1 MEKII
6 IICILVV
13 FVYFI
18 RNFFIDQRRDALLKQ
33 GTIESRD
40 KLFLSQEHCFFSNE
54 ISSVQEILSVLDV
67 SSFKDNHIQLI
78 KTTDDGDAVFKITN
92 NIIVRESYVLALLAS
107 EIRNEEKAYVLVITN
122 TYNCD
127 QSVIENPYNVLLT
140 QVERAIKKLD
150 SNATVERRVIQ
161 YHTTKQNDLG
171 D

>member
-1 MEKII
+1 MERII
-6 IICILVV
+6 IFCILIV

-18 RNFFIDQRRDALLKQ
+18 GNFFNDQRRDALLKQ

-67 SSFKDNHIQLI
+67 SSFKDNHIQLLNI
-78 KTTDDGDAVFKITN
+78 TDDGDAVFKITN
-92 NIIVRESYVLALLAS
+92 TIKGYVLALLAS

-127 QSVIENPYNVLLT
+127 KSIIENPYNVLLT

-150 SNATVERRVIQ
+150 SNATVERHVIQ
-161 YHTTKQNDLG
+161 YHTTK
-171 D
+171 

>member
-6 IICILVV
+6 IICILAV

-33 GTIESRD
+33 GAIESRD
-40 KLFLSQEHCFFSNE
+40 KLFLSQEHCFFSSN
-54 ISSVQEILSVLDV
+54 ISSVQEILSVLDT
-67 SSFKDNHIQLI
+67 SSLKDNHIQLI

-92 NIIVRESYVLALLAS
+92 NIIVKESYVLALLAS

-127 QSVIENPYNVLLT
+127 KSIIENPYNVLLT

-161 YHTTKQNDLG
+161 YHTTK
-171 D
+171 

>member
-6 IICILVV
+6 IFCILIV

-18 RNFFIDQRRDALLKQ
+18 GNFFNDQRRDALLKQ

-54 ISSVQEILSVLDV
+54 ISSVQEILSVLDT

-92 NIIVRESYVLALLAS
+92 TIKGYVLALLAS

-127 QSVIENPYNVLLT
+127 KSVIENPYNVLLT

-150 SNATVERRVIQ
+150 SNATVERRVVQ
-161 YHTTKQNDLG
+161 FHTTK
-171 D
+171 

>member
-6 IICILVV
+6 IICILAV

-33 GTIESRD
+33 GAIESRD
-40 KLFLSQEHCFFSNE
+40 KLFLSQEHCFFSSN
-54 ISSVQEILSVLDV
+54 ISSVQEILSVLDT

-92 NIIVRESYVLALLAS
+92 NIIVKESYVLALLAS

-127 QSVIENPYNVLLT
+127 KSIIENPYNVLLT

-161 YHTTKQNDLG
+161 YHTTK
-171 D
+171 

>member
-1 MEKII
+1 MERII
-6 IICILVV
+6 IFCILIV

-18 RNFFIDQRRDALLKQ
+18 GNFFNDQRRDALLKQ

-54 ISSVQEILSVLDV
+54 ISSVQEILSVLDT

-92 NIIVRESYVLALLAS
+92 TIKGYVLALLAS

-127 QSVIENPYNVLLT
+127 KSVIENPYNVLLT

-150 SNATVERRVIQ
+150 SNATVERRVVQ
-161 YHTTKQNDLG
+161 FHTTK
-171 D
+171 

>member
-1 MEKII
+1 MERII
-6 IICILVV
+6 IFCILIV

-18 RNFFIDQRRDALLKQ
+18 GNFFNDQRRDALLKQ

-67 SSFKDNHIQLI
+67 SCFKDNHIQLI

-92 NIIVRESYVLALLAS
+92 TIKGYVLALLAS

-127 QSVIENPYNVLLT
+127 KSVIENPYNVLLT

-150 SNATVERRVIQ
+150 SNATVERRVVQ
-161 YHTTKQNDLG
+161 FHTTK
-171 D
+171 

>member
-6 IICILVV
+6 IICILAV

-33 GTIESRD
+33 GAIESRD
-40 KLFLSQEHCFFSNE
+40 KLFLSQEHCFFSSN
-54 ISSVQEILSVLDV
+54 ISSVQEILSVLDT

-92 NIIVRESYVLALLAS
+92 NIIVKESYVLALLAS

-127 QSVIENPYNVLLT
+127 KSIIENPYNVLLT

-150 SNATVERRVIQ
+150 SNATVERRVVQ
-161 YHTTKQNDLG
+161 FHTT
-171 D
+171 

>member
-6 IICILVV
+6 IICILAV

-33 GTIESRD
+33 GAIESRD
-40 KLFLSQEHCFFSNE
+40 KLFLSQEHCFFSSN
-54 ISSVQEILSVLDV
+54 ISSVQEILYVLDT

-78 KTTDDGDAVFKITN
+78 KTTDDGDAIFKITN
-92 NIIVRESYVLALLAS
+92 NIIVKESYVLALLAS
-107 EIRNEEKAYVLVITN
+107 EIRNDEKAYVLVITN

-127 QSVIENPYNVLLT
+127 KSIIENPYNILLT

-161 YHTTKQNDLG
+161 YHTTK
-171 D
+171 

>member
-6 IICILVV
+6 IICILAV

-33 GTIESRD
+33 GAIESRD
-40 KLFLSQEHCFFSNE
+40 KLFLSQEHCFFSSN
-54 ISSVQEILSVLDV
+54 ISSVQEILSVLDT

-78 KTTDDGDAVFKITN
+78 KTTDDGDAIFKITN
-92 NIIVRESYVLALLAS
+92 NIIVKESYVLALLAS
-107 EIRNEEKAYVLVITN
+107 EIRNDEKAYVLVITN

-127 QSVIENPYNVLLT
+127 KSIIENPYNVLLT

-161 YHTTKQNDLG
+161 YHTTK
-171 D
+171 

>member
-6 IICILVV
+6 IFCILAV

-54 ISSVQEILSVLDV
+54 ISSVQEILSVLDT

-127 QSVIENPYNVLLT
+127 KSVIENPYNVLLT

-161 YHTTKQNDLG
+161 FHTTK
-171 D
+171 

>member
-1 MEKII
+1 MERII
-6 IICILVV
+6 IFCILIV

-18 RNFFIDQRRDALLKQ
+18 GNFFNDQRRDALLKQ

-67 SSFKDNHIQLI
+67 SSFKDNHIQLLNI
-78 KTTDDGDAVFKITN
+78 TDDGDAVFKITN
-92 NIIVRESYVLALLAS
+92 TIKGYVLALLAS

-127 QSVIENPYNVLLT
+127 KSVIENPYNVLLT

-150 SNATVERRVIQ
+150 SNATVERHVIQ
-161 YHTTKQNDLG
+161 YHTTK
-171 D
+171 

>member
-6 IICILVV
+6 IICILAV

-33 GTIESRD
+33 GAIESRD
-40 KLFLSQEHCFFSNE
+40 KLFLSQEHCFFSSN
-54 ISSVQEILSVLDV
+54 ISSVQEILSVLDT

-78 KTTDDGDAVFKITN
+78 KTTDDGDAIFKITN
-92 NIIVRESYVLALLAS
+92 NIIVKESYVLALLAS
-107 EIRNEEKAYVLVITN
+107 EIRNDEKAYVLVITN

-127 QSVIENPYNVLLT
+127 KSIIENPYNILLT

-161 YHTTKQNDLG
+161 YHTTK
-171 D
+171 